1 MERNLFG
8 KLAKWMNGEA
18 KIAMLLEM
26 LIVRPNA
33 MKLRLWPSLIE
44 ELGIV
49 GGDNGEM
56 ARRAILLVVQL
67 VSQQVHNVPFR

>member
-1 MERNLFG
+1 MDEWRG
-8 KLAKWMNGEA
+8 

-44 ELGIV
+44 ELGI
-49 GGDNGEM
+49 G
-56 ARRAILLVVQL
+56 
-67 VSQQVHNVPFR
+67 P

>member
-44 ELGIV
+44 ELGIE
-49 GGDNGEM
+49 N
-56 ARRAILLVVQL
+56 ILNITTINIPQ
-67 VSQQVHNVPFR
+67 